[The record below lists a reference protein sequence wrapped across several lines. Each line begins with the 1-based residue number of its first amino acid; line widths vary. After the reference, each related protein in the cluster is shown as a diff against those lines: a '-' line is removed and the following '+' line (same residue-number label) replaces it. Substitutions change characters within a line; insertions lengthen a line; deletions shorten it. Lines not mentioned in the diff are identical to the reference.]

1 MNLKKDMFLFVG
13 AHPDDIEFGAGATL
27 AKAIRSN
34 IDCHA
39 LVLSDCHESLGNTLL
54 DPKTLVLESKS
65 ALAVLGLKPENMNF
79 LEFPVRNF
87 PEIRQYILQI
97 LIEKAKAHHYSR
109 IYVPSSFDIHQDHHV
124 VHVESLRAFKF
135 STILGYEL
143 PWNSFEGALRNF
155 NVLDAEHVQ
164 LKKLAL
170 QKFDSQNRRFYS
182 GPENVE
188 TALRFR
194 GLQINAQFAE
204 AFEVLRW
211 IEG

>member
-1 MNLKKDMFLFVG
+1 MDKYLFIG

-27 AKAIRSN
+27 AKAIKSN

-39 LVLSDCHESLGNTLL
+39 LVFSDCHESLGNTLL
-54 DPKTLVLESKS
+54 DPKTLVLESQS
-65 ALAVLGLKPENMNF
+65 ALAVLGLNTENMNF

-87 PEIRQYILQI
+87 PEFRQQILEN
-97 LIEKAKAHHYSR
+97 LIEKARVQHYSR
-109 IYVPSSFDIHQDHHV
+109 VYVPSSFDIHQDHHV
-124 VHVESLRAFKF
+124 VSIESLRAFKF

-143 PWNSFEGALRNF
+143 PWNSFEGAIRNF
-155 NVLDAEHVQ
+155 NVLDPEHIR

-182 GPENVE
+182 GPDNVE
-188 TALRFR
+188 TVLRFR